1 MAVAVALLGAQEAF
15 AQPRGR
21 PTPPA
26 AVPNP
31 DQDAP
36 PQAGPRGENF
46 SAKPAPQL
54 FASDCTGAGCHRGPQ
69 GLAKGQNP
77 SSLASFLR
85 QHYTNSSQSA
95 AALAAY
101 LASVPGGPGDARR
114 QKIDRPP
121 QEPTAS
127 TKQDPRKK
135 NATAKQPRGKQ
146 ATVEPTHV
154 SPPAPGAEPPSAATP
169 TEPTPTTATPA
180 PAAPASP
187 PPAPAPGPPKT
198 FDIFD

>member
-1 MAVAVALLGAQEAF
+1 MAVAVALLGAQAS
-15 AQPRGR
+15 AAPR

-26 AVPNP
+26 TIPNP

-36 PQAGPRGENF
+36 PPPVVPRGENF

-101 LASVPGGPGDARR
+101 LASVPGAPADARR

-121 QEPTAS
+121 HEPTAS
-127 TKQDPRKK
+127 TKQDPRNKK

-146 ATVEPTHV
+146 ATVEPAHV
-154 SPPAPGAEPPSAATP
+154 PSPAPGAEPPAAATP
-169 TEPTPTTATPA
+169 TEPTPTTAAPA

-187 PPAPAPGPPKT
+187 PPAPASPKT